1 LSAEAMSKSSRIK
14 KRWAWLPVFMLLL
27 GCQQQM
33 ADQPRYEPLKK
44 SEFFD
49 DQRASRPLVE
59 GTVARGQLHDDERL
73 YTGKSNG
80 NPVDT
85 IPLQIN
91 RRLLVR
97 GQERYNIFCA
107 PCHDRIGTGQG
118 MIVRRGF
125 RPPPSYHIDRLR
137 AAPVGHFFDVVTQ
150 GFGAMPGYAEQIP
163 ARDRWAIV
171 AYIRVLQLSQNVKL
185 SELPERDRRAILEKK

>member
-1 LSAEAMSKSSRIK
+1 MSKSSRIK

>member
-1 LSAEAMSKSSRIK
+1 LSAEAMGKPFQIT
-14 KRWAWLPVFMLLL
+14 KRWAWLPVFMFLL

-33 ADQPRYEPLKK
+33 ADQPRYEPLQK

-80 NPVDT
+80 KPVET
-85 IPLQIN
+85 FPLQIN
-91 RRLLVR
+91 RRFLLR
-97 GQERYNIFCA
+97 GQERYDIFCS

-137 AAPVGHFFDVVTQ
+137 TAPVGHFFDVSTQ

-171 AYIRVLQLSQNVKL
+171 AYIRVLQLSQNAKL

>member
-1 LSAEAMSKSSRIK
+1 MSKSSQINPG
-14 KRWAWLPVFMLLL
+14 WAWVPVFLLLL

-33 ADQPRYEPLKK
+33 ADQPRYEPLQK

-80 NPVDT
+80 KPVET
-85 IPLQIN
+85 FPLQIN
-91 RRLLVR
+91 RQFLLR
-97 GQERYNIFCA
+97 GQERYDIFCS
-107 PCHDRIGTGQG
+107 PCHDRIGSGQG

-137 AAPVGHFFDVVTQ
+137 TAPVGHFFDVATQ

-171 AYIRVLQLSQNVKL
+171 AYIRVLQLSQNAKL